1 MLLKKQRWEKKGA
14 ENGTFKKKKVLD
26 VTEGL
31 MESPFIT
38 APGIPFII

>member
-1 MLLKKQRWEKKGA
+1 MEHL
-14 ENGTFKKKKVLD
+14 KKKVLD